1 MRDNIKYIIY
11 LNILNALDQFELIN
25 IISIYVL
32 YIINIS
38 LTNIGLYIIIS
49 FIIII
54 ILPYTF
60 DNNNYLML
68 NNYLIILSSIK
79 ETIYNIL
86 ISQISNLKECQKYFP
101 LIYSLFMFILINN
114 LLGMLPYN
122 FSTTAH
128 FILTFFLSF
137 NIVIGC
143 TIIGLIKYKLKFFAF
158 FVPSGCPL
166 ILIPL
171 LVFIELISYISRNI
185 SLGLRLSANILSGH
199 MLLHILSDFTYKILN
214 KGKIYLI
221 IGILPIIFI
230 IAFTNLELAIT
241 FIQAQV
247 FVVLTSSYLKD
258 AIFLH

>member
-1 MRDNIKYIIY
+1 MFYN
-11 LNILNALDQFELIN
+11 LNALEQFELIN
-25 IISIYVL
+25 IISIYIL

-38 LTNIGLYIIIS
+38 LTNIGLYIFIS
-49 FIIII
+49 FILII

-60 DNNNYLML
+60 DNNNYLKL
-68 NNYLIILSSIK
+68 NNYLILLNSIK
-79 ETIYNIL
+79 ETTNNIV
-86 ISQISNLKECQKYFP
+86 INQIGNIKKCQKYFP

-114 LLGMLPYN
+114 LLGMIPYN

-143 TIIGLIKYKLKFFAF
+143 TLLGLNKHKLKFFSL

-166 ILIPL
+166 GLLPI

-185 SLGLRLSANILSGH
+185 SLGLRLSANIVSGH
-199 MLLHILSDFTYKILN
+199 MLLHILSGFTYKIL
-214 KGKIYLI
+214 GQTYLI
-221 IGILPIIFI
+221 GGILPIVFI

-258 AIFLH
+258 SIFLH

>member
-1 MRDNIKYIIY
+1 MY
-11 LNILNALDQFELIN
+11 ILNALEQFELIN

-38 LTNIGLYIIIS
+38 LTNIGIFIFIS
-49 FIIII
+49 FIVIII
-54 ILPYTF
+54 IPYTF
-60 DNNNYLML
+60 DNNNYLKL
-68 NNYLIILSSIK
+68 NNYLIILNSIK
-79 ETIYNIL
+79 ETTNNIV
-86 ISQISNLKECQKYFP
+86 INQISNIKKCQKYFP

-128 FILTFFLSF
+128 FVLTFFLSF

-143 TIIGLIKYKLKFFAF
+143 TILGLNKYKIKFFSL

-199 MLLHILSDFTYKILN
+199 MLLHI
-214 KGKIYLI
+214 
-221 IGILPIIFI
+221 
-230 IAFTNLELAIT
+230 
-241 FIQAQV
+241 
-247 FVVLTSSYLKD
+247 
-258 AIFLH
+258 

>member
-1 MRDNIKYIIY
+1 M
-11 LNILNALDQFELIN
+11 
-25 IISIYVL
+25 
-32 YIINIS
+32 
-38 LTNIGLYIIIS
+38 YIIIS

-54 ILPYTF
+54 IIPYSF
-60 DNNNYLML
+60 DNNNSIKL
-68 NNYLIILSSIK
+68 NNYLLTLSSIK
-79 ETIYNIL
+79 ETTNNIV
-86 ISQISNLKECQKYFP
+86 ISQLGNIKKCQKYFP

-143 TIIGLIKYKLKFFAF
+143 TILGFLNYKLKFFGL

-221 IGILPIIFI
+221 IGILPIVFI